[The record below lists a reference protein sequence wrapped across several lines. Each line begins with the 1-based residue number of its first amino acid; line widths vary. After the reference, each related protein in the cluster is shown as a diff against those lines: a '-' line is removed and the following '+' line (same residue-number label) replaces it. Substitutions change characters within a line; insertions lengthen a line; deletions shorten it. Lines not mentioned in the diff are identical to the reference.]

1 MHREEWQKT
10 FVKRDGFVTREIGG
24 ETVIVPVR
32 NHVGDLDSIYT
43 LNEVGTRIWR
53 LVDGEASVERIG
65 QALCHSFEI
74 HLEEAAKDTYD
85 FLRTLEMAG
94 LVRPTDLRGGGGE
107 PN

>member
-1 MHREEWQKT
+1 LNREEWQKT
-10 FVKRDGFVTREIGG
+10 FVKQDGFVTREIGG

-32 NHVGDLDSIYT
+32 NHVGDLDAIYT

-65 QALCHSFEI
+65 EALCHNFEI
-74 HLEEAAKDTYD
+74 HLEEAARDTYD
-85 FLRTLEMAG
+85 FLRRLETAG
-94 LVRPTDLRGGGGE
+94 LVWPADPRGGGRE